1 MYKPFIE
8 KSRHKS
14 LTVATAALLVS
25 ILVAA
30 PSAYA
35 KKSDL
40 KEQIL
45 ISADRTAGD
54 LKNRIAS
61 YIDDVII
68 TQGSLKIHADLVQ
81 VVEDEASD
89 SETYIAKG
97 SPATF
102 EQLLEDGTPIK
113 LEANEITYEPSIY
126 TITISGNA
134 KLSQEGS
141 EVNGDKIIYNTLT
154 EQLEAKS
161 KPQERITTILKPKA
175 KDEAKEQ

>member
-8 KSRHKS
+8 KSRRKS
-14 LTVATAALLVS
+14 YAIATSAALAAMLVT
-25 ILVAA
+25 A
-30 PSAYA
+30 PSTYA
-35 KKSDL
+35 KKADL
-40 KEQIL
+40 KEEIL

-81 VVEDEASD
+81 VLEDEASN

-113 LEANEITYEPSIY
+113 LEASEITYEPSIY

-161 KPQERITTILKPKA
+161 KPQERITTILKPKTDDKA
-175 KDEAKEQ
+175 KDN

>member
-1 MYKPFIE
+1 MYKQFIE
-8 KSRHKS
+8 KSHHKS
-14 LTVATAALLVS
+14 LTVAPIALLAM
-25 ILVAA
+25 LLCTA
-30 PSAYA
+30 PSAFA

-40 KEQIL
+40 QEEIL

-68 TQGSLKIHADLVQ
+68 TQGSLKIHAELVQ
-81 VVEDEASD
+81 VIEDEASD

-97 SPATF
+97 SPAIF

-113 LEANEITYEPSIY
+113 LEANEITYEPSIN

-161 KPQERITTILKPKA
+161 KPKERITTILKPKT
-175 KDEAKEQ
+175 KDEVKDN